1 MIREEYDNG
10 RQEGIDGGRMLF
22 KNIRVVRRRGL
33 YWIFVPPS
41 PFFYTRKKGKETIE
55 IRKLIS
61 GCAFICEVN
70 FRLEFIV
77 GRDFSRD

>member
-1 MIREEYDNG
+1 MGVRKESMV
-10 RQEGIDGGRMLF
+10 EGCFLKTFVLFDGEDCTGF
-22 KNIRVVRRRGL
+22 SSS
-33 YWIFVPPS
+33 PPS
-41 PFFYTRKKGKETIE
+41 LFFYTRKKGKETIE